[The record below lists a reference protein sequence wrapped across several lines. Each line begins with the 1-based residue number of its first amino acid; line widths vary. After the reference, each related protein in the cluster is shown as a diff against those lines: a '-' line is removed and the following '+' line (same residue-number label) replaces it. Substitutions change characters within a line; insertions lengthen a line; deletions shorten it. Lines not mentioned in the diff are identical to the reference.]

1 MSPDRKRETYTM
13 AHDSVARNKVVSL
26 TYVLRN
32 AHGDIFEYSDLP
44 VDYLHGSGS
53 DLFEKIERSLE
64 GCQVGDQITIELSPE
79 EGFGPHN
86 PGLTFTDDVENVPP
100 EYRRVGAQLEAQN
113 AKGEVMNFVVTHIE
127 GAKLTVDANHPLAG
141 QTVSFAVKIHG
152 VRDATTEE
160 LRAGKPAGAASR
172 SLQ

>member
-1 MSPDRKRETYTM
+1 MSFNSTAEIDTM
-13 AHDSVARNKVVSL
+13 AQDTVARNKVVSL

-32 AHGDIFEYSDLP
+32 AQGEIFEYSDLP
-44 VDYLHGSGS
+44 IEYLHGSGS
-53 DLFEKIERSLE
+53 ELFEKIERALE
-64 GCQVGDQITIELSPE
+64 GRQVGDQITVELSPE

-113 AKGEVMNFVVTHIE
+113 AKGELMNFFVTRIE
-127 GAKLTVDANHPLAG
+127 GGNLTVDANHPLAG
-141 QTVSFAVKIHG
+141 QTVSFAVTIHD
-152 VRDATTEE
+152 VRDATADE
-160 LRAGKPAGAASR
+160 LRAGKPAGGKAP